1 MKTIAF
7 VLGNNDYFEGAQL
20 KCAVNDATEM
30 AAIFRRL
37 GYDVFEKLNFKS
49 EECSS
54 ILSSFEDRIKDYDA
68 SIFYFAGHGFELEGE
83 NYLIPIDY
91 QIPPVNKYEANR
103 FCLRLTEILGIL
115 KTNSGKVNIVIIDAC
130 RKTFDRGVAS
140 SFAQVQAPKG
150 TLIAFSTSPNE
161 GAKDGNGQDGHSV
174 YTSALLQYI
183 GRESTYFL

>member
-54 ILSSFEDRIKDYDA
+54 ILSSFEDRIKFRKLLSFTLQDTA
-68 SIFYFAGHGFELEGE
+68 L
-83 NYLIPIDY
+83 N
-91 QIPPVNKYEANR
+91 
-103 FCLRLTEILGIL
+103 L
-115 KTNSGKVNIVIIDAC
+115 KARTI
-130 RKTFDRGVAS
+130 
-140 SFAQVQAPKG
+140 
-150 TLIAFSTSPNE
+150 
-161 GAKDGNGQDGHSV
+161 
-174 YTSALLQYI
+174 
-183 GRESTYFL
+183 